1 MPPRKFFY
9 GDVVKFRRA
18 ANDGTPLRRY
28 QKHIDHTATLIHTKI
43 LTREPGEDN
52 ARWPRVVYT
61 VACECG
67 KRVRPQAAFLNLV
80 RKDYESS
87 SAPSIGKQR
96 MLNFLAKFP
105 GEQRGNGVRASSTA
119 GERIEDILSCLEE
132 REKYILITRH
142 GLYDDWESPVRWPG
156 MTYREIGESLNLS
169 RERIRQI
176 EYGAM
181 RKLHAN

>member
-1 MPPRKFFY
+1 MPPRKFFF
-9 GDVVKFRRA
+9 GDIVKFRRA
-18 ANDGTPLRRY
+18 TNGGMPLRRY
-28 QKHIDHTATLIHTKI
+28 QNHIDHTATLIHTKI

-87 SAPSIGKQR
+87 SAPSIGEQR

-105 GEQRGNGVRASSTA
+105 REQRGNGVRVASTA
-119 GERIEDILSCLEE
+119 EE
-132 REKYILITRH
+132 RVEELMSGLVEKEKFILITRH
-142 GLYDDWESPVRWPG
+142 GLGGSGGR
-156 MTYREIGESLNLS
+156 TFREIGEELNLS

-176 EYGAM
+176 QYGAM